1 MVHMVENN
9 EKCLKIIKKVL
20 FSSYAR
26 ETHVRLT
33 QEHEE
38 KCSFLAFRSDSQTL
52 VDTQKLVAPQQFHFF
67 DNFQVF
73 FIVFDHVHAC
83 ARLRLLV
90 KINNIPSPWCL
101 N

>member
-1 MVHMVENN
+1 MVENN
-9 EKCLKIIKKVL
+9 EKRLIITKKVL

-52 VDTQKLVAPQQFHFF
+52 GDTQKLVASQQFHVNLVILVREPLISMIKRAFLFAFIAYLF

-73 FIVFDHVHAC
+73 FIV
-83 ARLRLLV
+83 
-90 KINNIPSPWCL
+90 STM
-101 N
+101 

>member
-1 MVHMVENN
+1 MVENN
-9 EKCLKIIKKVL
+9 EKRLKIIKKVL

-52 VDTQKLVAPQQFHFF
+52 VDTQKLVAPQL
-67 DNFQVF
+67 FQVNLIIF
-73 FIVFDHVHAC
+73 TC
-83 ARLRLLV
+83 KPLV
-90 KINNIPSPWCL
+90 SMIKNTDL
-101 N
+101 TEKVLF